1 MDEDSVHYES
11 IVTIRSLGI
20 IRGTSAT
27 TFSPWQPV
35 ERAQAA
41 TMLARL
47 WRVAGWTCPGS
58 STPAFTD
65 VEEGSD
71 HAANIGCL
79 SALGV
84 ARGTSAT
91 TFSPWQPVERAQAA
105 TLLARLWVAAG
116 RTCPTAA
123 VLTFDDVAG
132 GHASGIECMTA
143 LGVVR
148 GTTTGEFLP
157 WQPVARA
164 QMATLVARFY
174 RALTD

>member
-1 MDEDSVHYES
+1 
-11 IVTIRSLGI
+11 
-20 IRGTSAT
+20 
-27 TFSPWQPV
+27 
-35 ERAQAA
+35 
-41 TMLARL
+41 ML
-47 WRVAGWTCPGS
+47 S
-58 STPAFTD
+58 
-65 VEEGSD
+65 
-71 HAANIGCL
+71 
-79 SALGV
+79 
-84 ARGTSAT
+84 
-91 TFSPWQPVERAQAA
+91 
-105 TLLARLWVAAG
+105 RLWVAAG

>member
-1 MDEDSVHYES
+1 MDEDSAHYES

-20 IRGTSAT
+20 TRGTTAA
-27 TFSPWQPV
+27 TFSPWRPV
-35 ERAQAA
+35 ARAQAA

-47 WRVAGWTCPGS
+47 WRAAGWTCTS
-58 STPAFTD
+58 SSASAFAD
-65 VEEGSD
+65 VAESSS

-84 ARGTSAT
+84 VRGTSAI
-91 TFSPWQPVERAQAA
+91 TFSPWRPVARAQVA
-105 TLLARLWVAAG
+105 TMLARLWVAAG

-132 GHASGIECMTA
+132 GHAAGIECMTA
-143 LGVVR
+143 LGIIR
-148 GTTTGEFLP
+148 GTATGEFSP

-164 QMATLVARFY
+164 QVATLLARFH